1 MKILSIGDSKHE
13 KKATLNLC
21 KLNYYEKINV
31 KFIKSI
37 RSASLRSIILQLNF
51 IQENFIKLI
60 ENENVVQRINIEMK
74 GKKIFIK
81 CNKDDKEEDIQD
93 YNLFNQTL
101 QTNKKFLNKKR
112 VFDY

>member
-1 MKILSIGDSKHE
+1 
-13 KKATLNLC
+13 
-21 KLNYYEKINV
+21 
-31 KFIKSI
+31 
-37 RSASLRSIILQLNF
+37 
-51 IQENFIKLI
+51 
-60 ENENVVQRINIEMK
+60 MK